1 MHAEILAS
9 LESENPKSLIFNIL
23 ITDPD
28 KKNPEGDTILD
39 EVTSTTE
46 KTVYPITRLSS
57 ENDNKSQL
65 LVSKI
70 PGAKVNENFDD
81 KTVAVLLPFLAG
93 MQQNMGISNLSS
105 DEGSLIRSYA
115 LNYVNKNEWSMK
127 SLVGKAVELFDDK
140 KDINEVI
147 YLNWRN
153 KRGDYKRI
161 SIGDY
166 FLYLQG
172 VNDDFDYSFENKH
185 IIIGATA
192 PGISSPKGTPSQVIL
207 MTI

>member
-1 MHAEILAS
+1 M
-9 LESENPKSLIFNIL
+9 
-23 ITDPD
+23 
-28 KKNPEGDTILD
+28 D

-115 LNYVNKNEWSMK
+115 LNYLENEWSMK

-147 YLNWRN
+147 Y
-153 KRGDYKRI
+153 
-161 SIGDY
+161 
-166 FLYLQG
+166 
-172 VNDDFDYSFENKH
+172 
-185 IIIGATA
+185 
-192 PGISSPKGTPSQVIL
+192 
-207 MTI
+207 

>member
-1 MHAEILAS
+1 M
-9 LESENPKSLIFNIL
+9 
-23 ITDPD
+23 
-28 KKNPEGDTILD
+28 D

-115 LNYVNKNEWSMK
+115 
-127 SLVGKAVELFDDK
+127 
-140 KDINEVI
+140 
-147 YLNWRN
+147 
-153 KRGDYKRI
+153 
-161 SIGDY
+161 
-166 FLYLQG
+166 
-172 VNDDFDYSFENKH
+172 
-185 IIIGATA
+185 
-192 PGISSPKGTPSQVIL
+192 
-207 MTI
+207 